1 MHRRL
6 RAVHFVALAALLAGC
21 QEARFPVAPG
31 PAGPHFDGVGGGLS
45 GRIAFESFRDGDGEI
60 YVMNPD
66 GSGQTNLS
74 NNAASEDDPVWSPD
88 GTRITFLSTRDG
100 ATEIYVVNADGT
112 GVATRLTNDVMSE
125 GKPAWSPD
133 GRQIAFV
140 RFRSTS
146 DEATDI
152 YVMDPDGSGQTN
164 LTNNAY
170 QNFLT
175 PPVWS
180 PDGTR
185 ITFVSGNRELFVMNA
200 DGTGAIQLTTNGRVG
215 AEETHIAWSP
225 DGKRIAFESFRDRD
239 ENIFVVK
246 ADAEAETTQLTTNA
260 FDDIE
265 PAWTLRR

>member
-1 MHRRL
+1 GQP
-6 RAVHFVALAALLAGC
+6 AEAAGGGRSRS
-21 QEARFPVAPG
+21 ARFR
-31 PAGPHFDGVGGGLS
+31 S
-45 GRIAFESFRDGDGEI
+45 TGDDDADI
-60 YVMNPD
+60 YVMN
-66 GSGQTNLS
+66 
-74 NNAASEDDPVWSPD
+74 
-88 GTRITFLSTRDG
+88 
-100 ATEIYVVNADGT
+100 
-112 GVATRLTNDVMSE
+112 
-125 GKPAWSPD
+125 
-133 GRQIAFV
+133 
-140 RFRSTS
+140 
-146 DEATDI
+146 
-152 YVMDPDGSGQTN
+152 PDGSGQTN

>member
-1 MHRRL
+1 M
-6 RAVHFVALAALLAGC
+6 
-21 QEARFPVAPG
+21 
-31 PAGPHFDGVGGGLS
+31 
-45 GRIAFESFRDGDGEI
+45 
-60 YVMNPD
+60 
-66 GSGQTNLS
+66 
-74 NNAASEDDPVWSPD
+74 
-88 GTRITFLSTRDG
+88 
-100 ATEIYVVNADGT
+100 NADGT

-152 YVMDPDGSGQTN
+152 YVMNPDGSGQTN